1 MAKIIKFPKGA
12 RTVPPQGQPVDS
24 GPAKEPSRPVNT
36 GGVMKVVWVATVLL
50 WPWVKWFV
58 VLDVLFQFGRMIYHW
73 NTPGSF
79 AGWTFLLHFGVLTAI
94 TYFVSMYKPT
104 GL

>member
-12 RTVPPQGQPVDS
+12 RAVPPQRPPVDS

-79 AGWTFLLHFGVLTAI
+79 AGWTFLLHFGVLTVI